1 METLGTGDSCAS
13 PTPIVKATGQHE
25 TASRRFA
32 DKPIFCRA
40 VAALGAVAVSCCA
53 YPPSASQYESFTE
66 RAAAEPAEVHDSSC
80 ARWRRA
86 RDAMVN
92 MFLVRGDINGAR
104 HADDWMLQ
112 QAHAG
117 TNGHLMDA
125 IQYMDAGNPQ
135 VAAQHLAAAHAFL
148 PDDVMGQFGIDA
160 SREYLGSAAR
170 RAGSVTD
177 GGRRF
182 ANHAQSNCLALEPD
196 DRPASLCGD
205 RNGAAPALEWSQR
218 TGRSCRASC
227 IYSSEPA
234 VTGRAAMLTA

>member
-1 METLGTGDSCAS
+1 M
-13 PTPIVKATGQHE
+13 KATGQHE

-40 VAALGAVAVSCCA
+40 VAALGAVAVSRCA

-66 RAAAEPAEVHDSSC
+66 RAAAQVAEAHDSSC

-117 TNGHLMDA
+117 TNGHLMDDV
-125 IQYMDAGNPQ
+125 QDMDAGNPQ

-148 PDDVMGQFGIDA
+148 PDDVMGQFGIYA
-160 SREYLGSAAR
+160 SGNIWVQQLDERGRSRTVGGALQITPNRIALLLNQTTDPRRFVETEMALHPPSNGASE
-170 RAGSVTD
+170 RAGHA
-177 GGRRF
+177 GRLVF
-182 ANHAQSNCLALEPD
+182 IVPSPPL
-196 DRPASLCGD
+196 PA
-205 RNGAAPALEWSQR
+205 EQR
-218 TGRSCRASC
+218 C
-227 IYSSEPA
+227 
-234 VTGRAAMLTA
+234 